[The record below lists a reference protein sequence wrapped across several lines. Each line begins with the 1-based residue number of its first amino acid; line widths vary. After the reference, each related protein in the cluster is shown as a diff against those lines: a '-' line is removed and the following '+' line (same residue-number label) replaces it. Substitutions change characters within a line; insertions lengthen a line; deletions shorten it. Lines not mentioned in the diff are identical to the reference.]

1 MKDNIVYPVVL
12 TKTQDG
18 YIVFVPDL
26 NCNTQ
31 GKDLYEAL
39 EMARDVIGLMCLDY
53 EDDNKDLPVPSD
65 LFDIKKEKDT
75 DVLTL
80 VDINLIEYRKKND
93 NKTVRKNLTIPN
105 WLNIAAEKEHINF
118 SNVLQE
124 ALIEK
129 LNIVR

>member
-65 LFDIKKEKDT
+65 LSDIKKEKDT

-105 WLNIAAEKEHINF
+105 WLNVAAEKEHINF

>member
-1 MKDNIVYPVVL
+1 MRDTIVYPVVL
-12 TKTQDG
+12 TKAQGG

-53 EDDNKDLPVPSD
+53 EDDNKELPAPSE
-65 LFDIKKEKDT
+65 LSEIKREKDS
-75 DVLTL
+75 DILTL
-80 VDINLIEYRKKND
+80 VDINLAEYKKKND
-93 NKTVRKNLTIPN
+93 NRAVRKNLTIPN
-105 WLNIAAEKEHINF
+105 WLNIAAEKENINF
-118 SNVLQE
+118 SSVLQE